1 MVTVRE
7 IMASNVFTVFKSTT
21 IQAAADAMKRDGIG
35 SLLVKENNEII
46 GIVTETDIV
55 HKVVAA
61 GMSAQTTRVD
71 QVMSYPLMTVEAGCE
86 IGKAGEQMIE
96 NGIRHLAVTDAGH
109 VIGLVSMR
117 DLLTPLI
124 NRPKETGP

>member
-71 QVMSYPLMTVEAGCE
+71 QVMSYPLMTVEAGWE
-86 IGKAGEQMIE
+86 IGKAGERMIE